1 MNRKRN
7 KILQSPSTLRIR
19 LSRHLAFSYLTQAAF
34 YMVLVIAWLYW
45 YVTYIWNRIGP
56 DSGGRIELP
65 RIVLFMIGI
74 GLPVAIWFLYTIFFI
89 QRPLR
94 YLDDLLAATEQL
106 ASDKEQ
112 PIVLPEVMKE
122 AENELNEVRLQAIL
136 DERRLMEQE
145 EKKNDLIM
153 YLAHDLKTPLTSVMG
168 YLALLEE
175 NPDLS
180 PEQRA
185 RYIGIARAKAERL
198 EELIGEF
205 FDITRLTLTTMA
217 LSRSQINL
225 SRMLEQVVSESEVLL
240 EEKGLR
246 WKADI
251 QPGVCMNGDADKLQR
266 VFDNLIRNAVSYSY
280 PDTAL
285 EMRMRLTDSRG
296 AGSRSRDIA
305 GAGHRDIG
313 GAGHRD
319 ISGTGRK
326 DIAGAGLIRI
336 SLRNSGPTI
345 PKEKLRKLFDQFY
358 RLDES
363 RGTDGG
369 GAGLGLAIAKEI
381 VELHGGAITAESEH
395 DSITFSVKLPV

>member
-1 MNRKRN
+1 MNRKRD

-65 RIVLFMIGI
+65 RIVLFMIGF
-74 GLPVAIWFLYTIFFI
+74 GLPVAIWFLYTVFFI

-112 PIVLPEVMKE
+112 PIVLPEVMKG

-136 DERRLMEQE
+136 DERTLLEQE

-205 FDITRLTLTTMA
+205 FDITRLTLTTMT
-217 LSRSQINL
+217 LSRSQISL
-225 SRMLEQVVSESEVLL
+225 SRMLEQVVSPPGGEGASLESGYSARRLYERRCGQTAEGVRQSDPQRGQLL
-240 EEKGLR
+240 LSGYG
-246 WKADI
+246 A
-251 QPGVCMNGDADKLQR
+251 GDADASDGQPRFRPHPDQPPQQWADHSQR
-266 VFDNLIRNAVSYSY
+266 KAAQ
-280 PDTAL
+280 AL
-285 EMRMRLTDSRG
+285 
-296 AGSRSRDIA
+296 RS
-305 GAGHRDIG
+305 
-313 GAGHRD
+313 
-319 ISGTGRK
+319 
-326 DIAGAGLIRI
+326 
-336 SLRNSGPTI
+336 
-345 PKEKLRKLFDQFY
+345 
-358 RLDES
+358 
-363 RGTDGG
+363 
-369 GAGLGLAIAKEI
+369 
-381 VELHGGAITAESEH
+381 V
-395 DSITFSVKLPV
+395 LPP

>member
-1 MNRKRN
+1 MNRKRD

-65 RIVLFMIGI
+65 RIVLFMIGF
-74 GLPVAIWFLYTIFFI
+74 GLPVAIWFLYTVFFI

-205 FDITRLTLTTMA
+205 FDITRLTLTTMT
-217 LSRSQINL
+217 LSRSQISL

-251 QPGVCMNGDADKLQR
+251 QPGVYMNGDADKLQR

-285 EMRMRLTDSRG
+285 EMRMRLTDRRG
-296 AGSRSRDIA
+296 S
-305 GAGHRDIG
+305 
-313 GAGHRD
+313 
-319 ISGTGRK
+319 
-326 DIAGAGLIRI
+326 GLIRI

-381 VELHGGAITAESEH
+381 VELHGGTITAESENE
-395 DSITFSVKLPV
+395 SITFSVTLPV

>member
-1 MNRKRN
+1 MNRKRD
-7 KILQSPSTLRIR
+7 KIPQSPSTLRIR

-65 RIVLFMIGI
+65 RIVLFMIGF
-74 GLPVAIWFLYTIFFI
+74 GLPVAIWFLYTVFFI

-112 PIVLPEVMKE
+112 PIVLPEVMKG

-136 DERRLMEQE
+136 DERRLTEQE

-205 FDITRLTLTTMA
+205 FDITRLTLTTMT
-217 LSRSQINL
+217 LSRSQISL

-251 QPGVCMNGDADKLQR
+251 QPGVYMNGDADKLQR

-296 AGSRSRDIA
+296 SGSRSR
-305 GAGHRDIG
+305 
-313 GAGHRD
+313 
-319 ISGTGRK
+319 

-381 VELHGGAITAESEH
+381 VELHGGTITAESEN
-395 DSITFSVKLPV
+395 DSITFSVTLPV

>member
-1 MNRKRN
+1 MNKKRGR
-7 KILQSPSTLRIR
+7 LFRSPSVLRIR

-34 YMVLVIAWLYW
+34 YMVLVLVWLYW
-45 YVTYIWNRIGP
+45 YVTYLWNRIGP

-65 RIVLFMIGI
+65 RIVLFLIGF
-74 GLPVAIWFLYTIFFI
+74 GLPVAVWFLYTIFFI
-89 QRPLR
+89 QKPLR
-94 YLDDLLAATEQL
+94 YLDDLLGATAQL

-122 AENELNEVRLQAIL
+122 AENELNEVRLQSIL
-136 DERRLMEQE
+136 DERTLLEQE

-175 NPDLS
+175 NPDLA

-205 FDITRLTLTTMA
+205 FDITRLSLTSMTLNRTE
-217 LSRSQINL
+217 INF
-225 SRMLEQVVSESEVLL
+225 SRMLEQIVSESEVLL
-240 EEKGLR
+240 EEKGLHWR
-246 WKADI
+246 TDI
-251 QPGVCMNGDADKLQR
+251 EPGVSLSGDADKLQR

-285 EMRMRLTDSRG
+285 EMRMRLTDSR
-296 AGSRSRDIA
+296 ASGSRSGDSR
-305 GAGHRDIG
+305 GAGHRDID

-319 ISGTGRK
+319 TTGTGRK
-326 DIAGAGLIRI
+326 DTAGAGLIRI

-381 VELHGGAITAESEH
+381 VELHGGTITAESENE
-395 DSITFSVKLPV
+395 SITFSVTLPV

>member
-1 MNRKRN
+1 LNRKRG

-65 RIVLFMIGI
+65 RIVLFMIGF
-74 GLPVAIWFLYTIFFI
+74 GLPVAIWFLYTVFFI

-180 PEQRA
+180 PEQRT

-205 FDITRLTLTTMA
+205 FDITRLTLTTMT

-251 QPGVCMNGDADKLQR
+251 QPGVFMSGDADKLQR

-285 EMRMRLTDSRG
+285 EMRMETVEESAGSGRTAAASRG
-296 AGSRSRDIA
+296 NRTGS
-305 GAGHRDIG
+305 
-313 GAGHRD
+313 
-319 ISGTGRK
+319 
-326 DIAGAGLIRI
+326 IRI

-381 VELHGGAITAESEH
+381 VELHSGEITAESENEN
-395 DSITFSVKLPV
+395 ITFSVTLPV

>member
-65 RIVLFMIGI
+65 RIVLFMIGF
-74 GLPVAIWFLYTIFFI
+74 GLPVAIWFLYTVFFI

-112 PIVLPEVMKE
+112 PIVLPEVMKG

-205 FDITRLTLTTMA
+205 FDITRLTLTTMT

-251 QPGVCMNGDADKLQR
+251 QPGVYMSGDADKLQR

-280 PDTAL
+280 PDTVL
-285 EMRMRLTDSRG
+285 EMRMRLTDSHD
-296 AGSRSRDIA
+296 S
-305 GAGHRDIG
+305 
-313 GAGHRD
+313 
-319 ISGTGRK
+319 
-326 DIAGAGLIRI
+326 GLIRI

-381 VELHGGAITAESEH
+381 VELHGGTITAESENE
-395 DSITFSVKLPV
+395 SITFSVTLPV

>member
-1 MNRKRN
+1 MNRKRD

-65 RIVLFMIGI
+65 RIVLFMIGF
-74 GLPVAIWFLYTIFFI
+74 GLPVAIWFLYTVFFI

-112 PIVLPEVMKE
+112 PIVLPEVMKG

-205 FDITRLTLTTMA
+205 FDITRLTLTTMT
-217 LSRSQINL
+217 LSRSQISL

-251 QPGVCMNGDADKLQR
+251 QPGVYMNGDADKLQR

-285 EMRMRLTDSRG
+285 EMRMEAAEG
-296 AGSRSRDIA
+296 AGRRKSEA
-305 GAGHRDIG
+305 
-313 GAGHRD
+313 
-319 ISGTGRK
+319 GTGS
-326 DIAGAGLIRI
+326 IRI

-381 VELHGGAITAESEH
+381 VELHGGTITAESENE
-395 DSITFSVKLPV
+395 SITFSVTLPV

>member
-1 MNRKRN
+1 MNRKRD

-65 RIVLFMIGI
+65 RIVLFMIGF
-74 GLPVAIWFLYTIFFI
+74 GLPVAIWFLYTVFFI

-112 PIVLPEVMKE
+112 PIVLPEVMKG

-205 FDITRLTLTTMA
+205 FDITRLTLTTMT
-217 LSRSQINL
+217 LSRSQISL

-251 QPGVCMNGDADKLQR
+251 QPGVYMNGDADKLQR

-285 EMRMRLTDSRG
+285 EMRMEAAEG
-296 AGSRSRDIA
+296 AGRRKA
-305 GAGHRDIG
+305 EA
-313 GAGHRD
+313 
-319 ISGTGRK
+319 GTGS
-326 DIAGAGLIRI
+326 IRI
-336 SLRNSGPTI
+336 SLRNSGATI

-381 VELHGGAITAESEH
+381 VELHGGEITAESEH
-395 DSITFSVKLPV
+395 DSITFSVTLPV